1 MVSCTF
7 FGHRDC
13 PSSIKE
19 KLHEEI
25 ERLISHHRVNTFYVG
40 TQGNFDRMAYAALV
54 ELRKRYQHIKIYRVL
69 AYMPKLSD
77 VAKDRSVLDDTFL
90 PEGLDAIVPEGVENA
105 HPRYA
110 IVYRNNWMIDHSDYV
125 IAYITHTFGGAYQSV
140 ERAKKKGKITIQIR

>member
-1 MVSCTF
+1 MAACTF

-25 ERLISHHRVNTFYVG
+25 ERLICHHGVDTFYIG
-40 TQGNFDRMAYAALV
+40 TQGSFDRMAYAALV
-54 ELRKRYQHIKIYRVL
+54 DLRKQYQHMKIYRVL

-77 VAKDRSVLDDTFL
+77 ADTA
-90 PEGLDAIVPEGVENA
+90 DTIVPEGIETA

-110 IVYRNNWMIDHSDYV
+110 IVSRNNWMIDHSDYV
-125 IAYITHTFGGAYQSV
+125 IAYIRHTFGGAYQAV
-140 ERAKKKGKITIQIR
+140 ERAKKKGKILIQIR

>member
-40 TQGNFDRMAYAALV
+40 TQGSFDRMAYAALV
-54 ELRKRYQHIKIYRVL
+54 DLRKQYQHIKIYRVL

-77 VAKDRSVLDDTFL
+77 IAQDRSVLDDTIL
-90 PEGLDAIVPEGVENA
+90 PEGIEKV

-110 IVYRNNWMIDHSDYV
+110 IVYRNNWMV
-125 IAYITHTFGGAYQSV
+125 LC
-140 ERAKKKGKITIQIR
+140 

>member
-1 MVSCTF
+1 MAACTF

-25 ERLISHHRVNTFYVG
+25 ERLICHHGVDTFYIG
-40 TQGNFDRMAYAALV
+40 TQGSFDRMAYAALV
-54 ELRKRYQHIKIYRVL
+54 DLRKQYQHMKIYRVL

-77 VAKDRSVLDDTFL
+77 IAQDRSVLDDTIL
-90 PEGLDAIVPEGVENA
+90 PEGIEKV

-110 IVYRNNWMIDHSDYV
+110 IVHRNNWMIDRSDYV
-125 IAYITHTFGGAYQSV
+125 ICYVTHPTGGAYQAV
-140 ERAKKKGKITIQIR
+140 EQAKKKGKIMIHLV

>member
-1 MVSCTF
+1 MAACTF

-25 ERLISHHRVNTFYVG
+25 ERLICHHGVDTFYIG
-40 TQGNFDRMAYAALV
+40 TQGSFDRMAYAALV
-54 ELRKRYQHIKIYRVL
+54 DLRKQYQHMKIYRVL

-77 VAKDRSVLDDTFL
+77 IAQDRSVLDDTIL
-90 PEGLDAIVPEGVENA
+90 PEGIEKV

-110 IVYRNNWMIDHSDYV
+110 IPHRNNWMIDHSDYV
-125 IAYITHTFGGAYQSV
+125 IAYVTHTFGGAYQAV
-140 ERAKKKGKITIQIR
+140 ERAKKKGKIIFAVDH